1 MKSKKILSATYFWSS
16 VLAAVLAVSG
26 AAPIFAAESVRMENQ
41 ATVQINKNVII
52 VSGHVGAGYLSGE
65 STESVYNA
73 ASSGYKLSELTWR
86 LRDVFMF
93 NAGVSVQPT
102 TWLKL
107 HGDIWVKVNDGNGS
121 MDDYDW
127 FVEGWDWTHWSHHNN
142 VELSEG
148 LMYDLNAEFPF
159 YRFDKT
165 TFSALI
171 GYKHDHWEWKARGGS
186 YIYSTYALRD
196 TVGTFPDNEL
206 VITYEQTFG
215 VPYVGLAFDARL
227 EKVTLT
233 GRLIGSTLVK
243 VEDVDHHH
251 LRNLLIENDFDTG
264 SMVSFDLGG
273 SYNFTDQFSL
283 LAAYHYQIYYE
294 TKGST
299 KITDLLTGE
308 TQNFPGDAM
317 GTDHQS
323 NMISLSLRYTF

>member
-1 MKSKKILSATYFWSS
+1 MKAEKNMAAAYFWSS
-16 VLAAVLAVSG
+16 VLAAVLVVSG
-26 AAPIFAAESVRMENQ
+26 ATPVFAATSVRQ
-41 ATVQINKNVII
+41 GKQTTVRINKKVII
-52 VSGHVGAGYLSGE
+52 VSGHIGAGYLSGE
-65 STESVYNA
+65 STESVYDTA
-73 ASSGYKLSELTWR
+73 ASGYKLSELTWR

-93 NAGVSVQPT
+93 NAGISVQPA

-107 HGDIWVKVNDGNGS
+107 NGDIWIKANDGNGS

-127 FVEGWDWTHWSHHNN
+127 FVEGRDWTHWSHHNN

-148 LMYDLNAEFPF
+148 LMYDLNVEFPF
-159 YRFDKT
+159 YRFDQA

-171 GYKHDHWEWKARGGS
+171 GYKHDHWEWKTRGGS

-196 TVGTFPDNEL
+196 TIGTFPDDEPG
-206 VITYEQTFG
+206 ITYEQTFG
-215 VPYVGLAFDARL
+215 VPYVGLAFAARL
-227 EKVTLT
+227 EKATLT

-251 LRNLLIENDFDTG
+251 MRNLLFENDFDTG

-273 SYNFTDQFSL
+273 GYNLTDQLSL

-299 KITDLLTGE
+299 KVTDLLTGE
-308 TQNFPGDAM
+308 TQNFPGDAA

-323 NMISLSLRYTF
+323 DMVSLSLRYTF